1 MMYMDTAVRARRKPR
16 IPPRLGSFVTAGVC
30 ATVGLTM
37 LAMLALVNH
46 FAANYAIGEAELRLQ
61 QLSSQMRDSLNRV
74 VHKAGGDVKLVSQL
88 AQVRQARDPAEV
100 RSVLDSLQTTF
111 PDYAWIGLTDTR
123 GIIYASTSAMLEKA
137 DVSARPWF
145 QRGQDGLRAVDYHPA
160 LLLDKL
166 LPKSAD
172 PWRFVDVAAPVLGP
186 DGAARGVIGVHLS
199 WAWARRVAANLLTP
213 ALKEYGAEILV
224 VRRDGT
230 VLLGPQ
236 GMEEKKIATD
246 SLALAFAGATGA
258 LSEEWADGRT
268 YLTGYTRTGDPADPA
283 SLEWAVL
290 VRQPEATAMAGWN
303 TLKWQ
308 ILWISLLLGGALAW
322 IAALLARKLTRP
334 MNELSR
340 MMETRASGGA
350 AADVP
355 LIPEVYSFREAQVLS
370 RAMRSMLDV
379 ERQHTRALERMNEQL
394 EAKVAE
400 RTAELHALAM
410 SDTLTGLPNR
420 RALMHMLP
428 QALKRAVRLRRSCAV
443 LFLDLDGF
451 KGINDNYGHEE
462 GDELLLQV
470 GARIVA
476 AVRKTDMVARL
487 AGDEFVVILE
497 MLPTPGDAEATA
509 QKILPQLRLPFALS
523 NNVVSVGASIGVAV
537 FMPEDPLDMAALL
550 ARADQAMY
558 QAKAEGKNR
567 ISLAPLAREA
577 LALA

>member
-1 MMYMDTAVRARRKPR
+1 MHMDTAVRTPPTSR
-16 IPPRLGSFVTAGVC
+16 IPPRLSSFVTAGVC

-46 FAANYAIGEAELRLQ
+46 FAANYASNEAELRLQ
-61 QLSSQMRDSLNRV
+61 QLSWQMRDSLNRV
-74 VHKAGGDVKLVSQL
+74 IHKAGGDVRLVSEL
-88 AQVRQARDPAEV
+88 AQVRQANDPAEV
-100 RSVLDSLQTTF
+100 RTVLNSLQTTF

-123 GIIYASTSAMLEKA
+123 GVIYASTAGMLEKA

-145 QRGQDGLRAVDYHPA
+145 KNSQDGLRATDYHPA
-160 LLLDKL
+160 LLLGKL
-166 LPKSAD
+166 LPKAPD
-172 PWRFVDVAAPVLGP
+172 PWRFVDVAAPVLGA
-186 DGAARGVIGVHLS
+186 DGEPRGVIGVHLS
-199 WAWARRVAANLLTP
+199 WAWARRVAASLLTP

-230 VLLGPQ
+230 VLLGPA
-236 GMEEKKIATD
+236 GMEEKTIRTD

-258 LSEEWADGRT
+258 VTEAWPDGRT
-268 YLTGYTRTGDPADPA
+268 YLTGYTRTGDPDDPA

-303 TLKWQ
+303 SLKWQ
-308 ILWISLLLGGALAW
+308 ILWISLALCAALAW
-322 IAALLARKLTRP
+322 IAAVLARKLTRP
-334 MNELSR
+334 MNELSH
-340 MMETRASGGA
+340 MMEARASGNA
-350 AADVP
+350 ASVP
-355 LIPEVYSFREAQVLS
+355 MIPDAYGFREAQVLS
-370 RAMRSMLDV
+370 QAMRSMLDV
-379 ERQHTRALERMNEQL
+379 ERQHMRTLERMNEQL

-420 RALMHMLP
+420 RALMHTLP

-451 KGINDNYGHEE
+451 KRINDSYGHEE

-476 AVRKTDMVARL
+476 SVRKTDMVARL
-487 AGDEFVVILE
+487 AGDEFVIILE
-497 MLPTPGDAEATA
+497 MLPTPDDAEATA
-509 QKILPQLRLPFALS
+509 RKILPQLRLPFALS
-523 NNVVSVGASIGVAV
+523 HNVVTVGASIGVAV
-537 FMPEDPLDMAALL
+537 FMPDDAIDMAALL

-558 QAKAEGKNR
+558 QAKADGKNR
-567 ISLAPLAREA
+567 IALAPLAREA